1 MKQFENISNNIL
13 VTYDREAVVAYLKR
27 KKVKMENREWIVDTF
42 FDEDDLQLVILDK
55 NDSMLICFQDFY
67 VNEDSLIDVHNEF
80 KKITDHLNEFNVYK
94 MAKSKLSDVITM
106 LPVFQEY
113 YYKYNQSH
121 TSKVIDFEQLMK
133 NAA

>member
-1 MKQFENISNNIL
+1 MKKFENISNNIL
-13 VTYDREAVVAYLKR
+13 VTYDREAVVAYLNR

-55 NDSMLICFQDFY
+55 NESMLICFQDFY

-80 KKITDHLNEFNVYK
+80 KKITDHLNEFNVFK